1 MTDPTA
7 LPGATPRP
15 GEPPAATL
23 NRSTPRRTMTS
34 RTRSRSLLVLPAAA
48 AVLTLLV
55 ACSDDA
61 AQTAPEVT
69 ATQEPAAD
77 QQAGEMSGGGGITG
91 EIAAVSD
98 LLMQVQG
105 EDGQTAVSWDDS
117 TTITQTVAGTLA
129 DVTVGVCVVAVTG
142 SDDATA
148 ATSIAITSATD
159 GECTSGFGGGG
170 FGGGGDDSGD
180 GERPSGMST
189 DGAGEDGAA
198 PSGDMPSGMPTGG
211 TDGGGGAAFGGMTS
225 GLVTAVDGSTITVE
239 STGFGDDAQ
248 TTTSTV
254 TVDDATTY
262 TTTVDADATAIAVGR
277 CVVAQ
282 GDSDDSGKVAATSLV
297 LSDAG
302 DDGCSTGFGGR
313 GGMSGQGGGDDQ
325 GEAAGA

>member
-1 MTDPTA
+1 MTDPAPTP
-7 LPGATPRP
+7 PGGARRAPRP

-23 NRSTPRRTMTS
+23 NRSNPRRTMTS

-61 AQTAPEVT
+61 AQTA
-69 ATQEPAAD
+69 EPAAD
-77 QQAGEMSGGGGITG
+77 QQAGEMPGGGGTTG

-105 EDGQTAVSWDDS
+105 DDGQTAVSWDDS

-129 DVTVGVCVVAVTG
+129 DVTAGVCVVAITG

-148 ATSIAITSATD
+148 ATSIAITAATD

-170 FGGGGDDSGD
+170 FGGGDGSGD
-180 GERPSGMST
+180 GERPSGMPT
-189 DGAGEDGAA
+189 GGAGEDGEA

-211 TDGGGGAAFGGMTS
+211 TDGAGGGADFGGMTS

-239 STGFGDDAQ
+239 TTDQDG
-248 TTTSTV
+248 TTTSETV
-254 TVDDATTY
+254 TVDDSTTY
-262 TTTVDADATAIAVGR
+262 TTTVDADSSAIAVGL
-277 CVVAQ
+277 CVTAQ
-282 GDSDDSGKVAATSLV
+282 GESDDSGQVAATSLA
-297 LSDAG
+297 LSEAG
-302 DDGCSTGFGGR
+302 DEGCSTGFGGQGGFG
-313 GGMSGQGGGDDQ
+313 GGMPGEEDGD
-325 GEAAGA
+325 A